1 MILIVFMITMAG
13 LKTAENE
20 TSSRG
25 HMKNSQKILWKQES
39 IDLLLR

>member
-1 MILIVFMITMAG
+1 MTLIVTVIKMVG
-13 LKTAENE
+13 LKTTENE
-20 TSSRG
+20 TSPKG